1 MKLVHMNLTGESA
14 VADLTEPQSKTSKPV
29 VAYVRL
35 LALLTTGLLAGAFAY
50 ARLIVFP
57 TFFDVPTDIQLEFR
71 VPLMARNAPL
81 IPPLV
86 VAVLLSCV
94 VLAALGRHG
103 ERLLA
108 GLAGTFT
115 LACLLITLIGSVP
128 LSKEIK
134 TWNPDALPANSADVL
149 HRWNTF
155 NDLRSIAAIVP
166 FLLVLAVLLP
176 GIARPKP
183 TSTE

>member
-1 MKLVHMNLTGESA
+1 M
-14 VADLTEPQSKTSKPV
+14 ADLTEPQRRTSTSLAEYMRP
-29 VAYVRL
+29 
-35 LALLTTGLLAGAFAY
+35 LALLTSGLLAGAFAY
-50 ARLIVFP
+50 AWLIVFP
-57 TFFDVPTDIQLEFR
+57 TFFDVPTDIQLKFR

-81 IPPLV
+81 MPPLV

-94 VLAALGRHG
+94 ALAALVGGR

-108 GLAGTFT
+108 VLASAFA
-115 LACLLITLIGSVP
+115 LACLLITVVASVP

-134 TWNPDALPANSADVL
+134 TWNPDALPANSAEVL
-149 HRWNTF
+149 NRWNTF

-176 GIARPKP
+176 RIARPKS
-183 TSTE
+183 TSTH